1 MVTHALRVTAR
12 RTRRAYVYPARHFA
26 SKLTDENLPR
36 MGERLRLRQDFD
48 INGFPPHAQAILKGL
63 KKYGMFVADNGGD
76 WRLSIAPDRRLKGLE
91 SLTRL
96 KGSDFE
102 VVDTEKAR

>member
-1 MVTHALRVTAR
+1 
-12 RTRRAYVYPARHFA
+12 
-26 SKLTDENLPR
+26 
-36 MGERLRLRQDFD
+36 
-48 INGFPPHAQAILKGL
+48 
-63 KKYGMFVADNGGD
+63 
-76 WRLSIAPDRRLKGLE
+76 LKGLE

>member
-1 MVTHALRVTAR
+1 
-12 RTRRAYVYPARHFA
+12 
-26 SKLTDENLPR
+26 
-36 MGERLRLRQDFD
+36 MGERLRLRQNFD
-48 INGFPPHAQAILKGL
+48 ISAFPPHVQAILKGL

-76 WRLSIAPDRRLKGLE
+76 WRLSIAPDSRLTGLE

-102 VVDTEKAR
+102 VVQN